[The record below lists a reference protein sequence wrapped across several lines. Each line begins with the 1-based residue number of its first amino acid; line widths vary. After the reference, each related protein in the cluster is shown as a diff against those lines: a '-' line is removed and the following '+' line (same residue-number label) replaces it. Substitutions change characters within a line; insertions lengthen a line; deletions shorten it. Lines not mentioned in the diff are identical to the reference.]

1 MSAGRPTLNIGRLI
15 FVVCS
20 LYLSVDWV
28 GRPIEGN
35 CVSFCE
41 IGRLAVDR
49 SLNGSFASRAPVD
62 RQSTGKPATSPTALS
77 SLGISEKLFLGFS
90 LAEFLGVVGVL
101 LQKILAG
108 KIRVLTYSL
117 PINSGE

>member
-1 MSAGRPTLNIGRLI
+1 
-15 FVVCS
+15 
-20 LYLSVDWV
+20 
-28 GRPIEGN
+28 
-35 CVSFCE
+35 
-41 IGRLAVDR
+41 
-49 SLNGSFASRAPVD
+49 
-62 RQSTGKPATSPTALS
+62 
-77 SLGISEKLFLGFS
+77 LGISEKLFLGFS